1 MASSLSPFVNYAGK
15 SSMFASLRAG
25 AASAISD
32 LFPIGRWV
40 TPAWCDIKLRYRRTL
55 LGPFWMTLNVAVMI
69 LSVGAV
75 WGLIFRMSMQEY
87 LPYFALGMVLWNFIA
102 TTLAE
107 GCRVFI
113 DAQHVIKAVPNPL
126 IIYVWRLMAR
136 QIVCLAHNVIFVAL
150 LWVVM
155 QRPIGSAAVLAIPGI
170 VILTVALSGATLTL
184 GILCAR
190 FRDIPQLITAML
202 QVLFLV
208 TPIIWVPAL
217 VHIDGLPS
225 FLIHANP
232 LYGLIENVRA
242 PLLGHDTFAAQWIY
256 AAGSASLMLAI
267 GLLLLGRFV
276 KRIPYW
282 L

>member
-1 MASSLSPFVNYAGK
+1 
-15 SSMFASLRAG
+15 
-25 AASAISD
+25 
-32 LFPIGRWV
+32 
-40 TPAWCDIKLRYRRTL
+40 
-55 LGPFWMTLNVAVMI
+55 
-69 LSVGAV
+69 
-75 WGLIFRMSMQEY
+75 
-87 LPYFALGMVLWNFIA
+87 
-102 TTLAE
+102 
-107 GCRVFI
+107 
-113 DAQHVIKAVPNPL
+113 
-126 IIYVWRLMAR
+126 
-136 QIVCLAHNVIFVAL
+136 
-150 LWVVM
+150 M
-155 QRPIGSAAVLAIPGI
+155 QRPIDSAAVLAIPSI
-170 VILTVALSGATLTL
+170 VILTVALFGATLTL

-190 FRDIPQLITAML
+190 FRDIPQLVTAML

-242 PLLGHDTFAAQWIY
+242 PLLGHETFAAQWIY
-256 AAGSASLMLAI
+256 AAGSSSLMLAI